1 MTRLLHSRTM
11 TFPFELHPNTSGT
24 GGAVAKDCPDQKHAV
39 AFALPFIP
47 LLDSARRPRALALM
61 RELRPEAAD
70 PAVQFCSLPRDQESR
85 RISGFQR
92 PAIKTSR
99 NTALEN
105 DSCLVPGCGPC
116 HRHRFVPPLSLSLR
130 GAPCRRSRTILVGTR
145 CGARNTELRRRSG
158 RGRVA
163 AVQGMH
169 GTSRRVQ
176 LKGTTPAVT
185 SAHEAT
191 TFWSTTG
198 EMGPA

>member
-130 GAPCRRSRTILVGTR
+130 GAPVPEVANHLGRHEMRREEHRAKTPIWARPGRRSPGH
-145 CGARNTELRRRSG
+145 ARHL
-158 RGRVA
+158 
-163 AVQGMH
+163 
-169 GTSRRVQ
+169 
-176 LKGTTPAVT
+176 
-185 SAHEAT
+185 SA
-191 TFWSTTG
+191 
-198 EMGPA
+198 GPAQGHRTCGDQCARGDDVLVDDR